1 MKNCGL
7 FSFGLMNYNQLGKI
21 RIKNNNENTENDLIT
36 IPKKIIIPKTILKIE
51 KISCGANHTIILS
64 EAGKVFSF
72 GSSKFIGRNNNP
84 LKIFPVSHIKENI
97 INISTGKYFS
107 IAYNKYSIYFWGL
120 IFYDENIQNHCE
132 YEKFPKKIYFKK
144 YLQKNKFIKKI
155 ICGSNHCL
163 ILTNKGKIFSFGD
176 NFYGQKNLDPFY
188 YNNDN
193 NLNINK
199 FIIKDVEDIFTG
211 NNHSFCIQ
219 NIDKKK
225 VLKSWGKNNYGQ
237 LGNNSICDSFI
248 PKKIIFKEYKCILNK
263 NDFEI
268 EKIIGGENF
277 SVCLTKDKKIF
288 FWGKNNNNNNNIIKV
303 PKLIYYFNNK
313 EIENIFKGDNFFYC
327 ISDIKNKIYSWG
339 NDDNYLLG
347 DKNVEK
353 KTKITVVVQ
362 KFFKNKKIE
371 KMDFGESFG
380 IVYLNQKNK
389 KNNNENNNNNN
400 NNKK

>member
-21 RIKNNNENTENDLIT
+21 RTKKNNNNDNNENDLIT
-36 IPKKIIIPKTILKIE
+36 IPKKILLPKTILKIK
-51 KISCGANHTIILS
+51 KISCGSNHTLILS
-64 EAGKVFSF
+64 EEGKIFSF

-84 LKIFPVSHIKENI
+84 LKIYQISHIKENI
-97 INISTGKYFS
+97 TNISTGKYFS

-120 IFYDENIQNHCE
+120 IYYNENIQNHCE

-144 YLQKNKFIKKI
+144 YLNFNKNKFIKKI

-176 NFYGQKNLDPFY
+176 NSYGQKNLDPFY
-188 YNNDN
+188 YNNNN

-199 FIIKDVEDIFTG
+199 FIISDVDDIFTG

-219 NIDKKK
+219 IIDKKK

-248 PKKIIFKEYKCILNK
+248 PKKVVFKEYKCIN
-263 NDFEI
+263 NNNNIEI

-288 FWGKNNNNNNNIIKV
+288 FWGKNNNNNINKNIIKV

-313 EIENIFKGDNFFYC
+313 EIEDIINGDNFFYC
-327 ISDIKNKIYSWG
+327 ISNIKNKIYSWG
-339 NDDNYLLG
+339 EDDNYLLG
-347 DKNVEK
+347 AKNIEK
-353 KTKITVVVQ
+353 KTNPTIVVQ
-362 KFFKNKKIE
+362 NFFKNKKIE
-371 KMDFGESFG
+371 KIDFGESFG

-389 KNNNENNNNNN
+389 INNNN
-400 NNKK
+400 NNK